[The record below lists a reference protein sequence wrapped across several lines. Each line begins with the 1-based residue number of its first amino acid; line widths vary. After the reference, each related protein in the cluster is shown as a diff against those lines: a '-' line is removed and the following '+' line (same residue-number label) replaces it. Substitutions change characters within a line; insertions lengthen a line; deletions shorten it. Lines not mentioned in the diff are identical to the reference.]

1 MFVDVT
7 EEKLVG
13 GGGFLLPPIL
23 NRVKIEDAA
32 IHFEKFSNKNINFS
46 PQFFENG
53 RIMSCVNLKEEQEW
67 TNDMLFQW
75 AQLKHAIPIWWKTL
89 ISTCSDVN
97 EEITLF

>member
-13 GGGFLLPPIL
+13 GGGLFAPPIL

-53 RIMSCVNLKEEQEW
+53 RIMSCVNLKEEQE
-67 TNDMLFQW
+67 
-75 AQLKHAIPIWWKTL
+75 
-89 ISTCSDVN
+89 
-97 EEITLF
+97 